1 MFCVRTAASAV
12 ARGFTFAAG
21 LRFDA
26 IRAEYCAPVG
36 RGAPSARVRLVG
48 QTVLD
53 RYVIE
58 EELGSGG
65 TGSVYRG
72 RHVKLPRQVAIKV
85 LHPDLL
91 HEPQILARF
100 HREAKAAAKLS
111 HPNVISVIDVGES
124 NGHHVIIFELAA
136 GRPLRAAMASPLPRE
151 RILPLLRGILNG
163 LDHAH
168 AQGLIH
174 RDLKPEN
181 IMVEQ
186 SESGELPRLVD
197 FGIAV
202 LRDPES
208 VASGKLTQSGQV
220 LGTPIYM
227 APEQA
232 QCEPFDER
240 IDIFALG
247 VILYEMLSGKQPFD
261 GSSMEIA
268 VANITHDHPP
278 ISQRAPHVTPDPLL
292 EAFSRKLAAREAK
305 RRIGSAHEALGLLDL
320 IEHDPEAAGPRLGL
334 TDVARATRVVS
345 LPPFKK

>member
-1 MFCVRTAASAV
+1 MVSAGCVT
-12 ARGFTFAAG
+12 
-21 LRFDA
+21 
-26 IRAEYCAPVG
+26 
-36 RGAPSARVRLVG
+36 LVG

-53 RYVIE
+53 RYVVE
-58 EELGSGG
+58 EELGSGAMG
-65 TGSVYRG
+65 TVFRG
-72 RHVKLPRQVAIKV
+72 RHLTLPRPVAIKV
-85 LHPDLL
+85 LHADLL
-91 HEPQILARF
+91 HEPLTVARF
-100 HREAKAAAKLS
+100 QREAKAAAKLS
-111 HPNVISVIDVGES
+111 HPNVISVIDFGETA
-124 NGHHVIIFELAA
+124 GHHVMVMDLAA
-136 GRPLRAAMASPLPRE
+136 GRPLRAAMASPLPAA
-151 RILPLLRGILNG
+151 RIIPLLRGILHG

-181 IMVEQ
+181 IIVERTDG
-186 SESGELPRLVD
+186 GELPRLVD

-208 VASGKLTQSGQV
+208 IAGGKLTQSGQV

-261 GSSMEIA
+261 GSAMEIA

-278 ISQRAPHVTPDPLL
+278 IAVRAPHVTPDPLL
-292 EAFSRKLAAREAK
+292 EAFSRKLAARDAK
-305 RRIGSAHEALGLLDL
+305 KRIGSAREALAMLEL
-320 IEHDPEAAGPRLGL
+320 IERDRETAGPKLGL
-334 TDVARATRVVS
+334 TDLSRASGLIS